1 LSLGVVYENKPE
13 ITPSEPDQGN
23 ACEGNSPPMHF
34 YYLQAFM
41 HFGFYIQS

>member
-1 LSLGVVYENKPE
+1 MSLGVVYENKPE

-23 ACEGNSPPMHF
+23 ACEGNRPPMHF
-34 YYLQAFM
+34 SYLLANM

>member
-1 LSLGVVYENKPE
+1 MSLGVVYENKPE

-23 ACEGNSPPMHF
+23 ACEGNRPPMHF
-34 YYLQAFM
+34 YYLPAFM